1 MIVWEPTLKDDTEP
15 TAVLPDTIP
24 SATPEPPSLK
34 MTKPAGPFEV
44 VAVNVTEEPYADGV
58 PEEATDNI
66 GVALRTLIK
75 NGFAAPS
82 R

>member
-1 MIVWEPTLKDDTEP
+1 
-15 TAVLPDTIP
+15 
-24 SATPEPPSLK
+24 
-34 MTKPAGPFEV
+34 MTKPVGPFEV

-66 GVALRTLIK
+66 GVALRTLIE